1 MQHKHIK
8 EEIVVVGIEENIR
21 LYTIKKDGN
30 ILSPAPR
37 SIILSERLAAKLGA
51 TKGDTIDVKCALF
64 KYKDESE
71 RFFVSDIIEQ
81 NVGLSAYVNREHLS
95 KLIGSG
101 DLANSILLQ
110 ANDGSSA
117 ILKEKYQ
124 DSAVIEGINDVN
136 DMIQMLQNIVNNY
149 LSMMKL
155 MAGISVLMGFAI
167 IYNSYSII
175 LSEREKEFAS
185 LLVLGMTEKEVVS
198 IVNLEQ
204 WLICSIGIP
213 LGVPLT
219 YIMFDTV
226 GKASSNDMFTL
237 NLKPDGQSMLIG
249 LGFTLFSILIAQLF
263 ASYKISH
270 IKISDALKA
279 DE

>member
-1 MQHKHIK
+1 M
-8 EEIVVVGIEENIR
+8 
-21 LYTIKKDGN
+21 
-30 ILSPAPR
+30 
-37 SIILSERLAAKLGA
+37 
-51 TKGDTIDVKCALF
+51 
-64 KYKDESE
+64 
-71 RFFVSDIIEQ
+71 
-81 NVGLSAYVNREHLS
+81 
-95 KLIGSG
+95 
-101 DLANSILLQ
+101 
-110 ANDGSSA
+110 
-117 ILKEKYQ
+117 
-124 DSAVIEGINDVN
+124 N